1 MDLLLIL
8 VIALVSVLYGG
19 LAASEYLRRS
29 DLPKIKAPKRSPM
42 ELWQERRRSA

>member
-8 VIALVSVLYGG
+8 VIAEASVFYGG

-29 DLPKIKAPKRSPM
+29 DLPKIEGRKRSPM